1 MMLVSPFEGKIDK
14 YVAHVECYYEQLR
27 HECEARHLLKMI
39 LDGRRAEVIDFLNHK
54 HVAKRREKLR
64 ATINQLLG
72 EMKHERKTNGRK
84 VIPGTRQN
92 AAVAARE
99 NLRRKQ

>member
-1 MMLVSPFEGKIDK
+1 MSKSPFDGLFDHYIQ
-14 YVAHVECYYEQLR
+14 HVHDYHEHWR

-39 LDGRRAEVIDFLNHK
+39 LDGRRAEVIDFLNGK
-54 HVAKRREKLR
+54 HVAKRRDKLR

-72 EMKHERKTNGRK
+72 EMKHERKSNGRK
-84 VIPGTRQN
+84 VIPGTREN